1 MVGRKRGFRKPSISC
16 WQAAVTAD
24 LSAADRPLA
33 RMCPLG
39 SRRFDMIRHWLSPVP
54 GQKLTQPLDSMIV
67 DASQHVGKPSLWIY
81 VIELGGGDK
90 GVDCRRSSAA
100 LIGAGEGPVSSSNG
114 DSP

>member
-67 DASQHVGKPSLWIY
+67 DASQHIGKPSLWI
-81 VIELGGGDK
+81 VSVAPRPFRLFVHRLG
-90 GVDCRRSSAA
+90 RIA
-100 LIGAGEGPVSSSNG
+100 
-114 DSP
+114 